1 MRIKIKK
8 LHPDAVL
15 PKYAKQG
22 DAGMDL
28 TAVSCEEL
36 EYNHIKY
43 SFGLA
48 FEIPEG
54 FVGFIFPRS
63 SCYKQLQVLSNCVG
77 VVDSGYRG
85 EVSAVMIGTTDN
97 SYHVGD
103 RVAQLI
109 VMPIPY
115 VQFDEVDE
123 LSDTERGS
131 GGYGSTG
138 K

>member
-1 MRIKIKK
+1 
-8 LHPDAVL
+8 
-15 PKYAKQG
+15 
-22 DAGMDL
+22 
-28 TAVSCEEL
+28 
-36 EYNHIKY
+36 
-43 SFGLA
+43 
-48 FEIPEG
+48 
-54 FVGFIFPRS
+54 
-63 SCYKQLQVLSNCVG
+63 
-77 VVDSGYRG
+77 VDSGYRG
-85 EVSAVMIGTTDN
+85 EVSAVMIGTSDY
-97 SYHVGD
+97 SYKVGE

>member
-1 MRIKIKK
+1 MRIKIKR

-15 PKYAKQG
+15 PKYAKAG

-28 TAVSCEEL
+28 TCISNEVIDNE
-36 EYNHIKY
+36 HTKY
-43 SFGLA
+43 GFGLA
-48 FEIPEG
+48 LEIPEG

-63 SCYKQLQVLSNCVG
+63 SCYKQRQLLSNCVG
-77 VVDSGYRG
+77 VIDSGYRG
-85 EVSAVMIGTTDN
+85 EISAIFIGTTHLR
-97 SYHVGD
+97 YGVGQ

-109 VMPIPY
+109 IMPVPY
-115 VQFDEVDE
+115 VDFEEVDN
-123 LSDTERGS
+123 LSDTERGA